1 MTESKSSLIESLIV
15 DHGSGMSGTV
25 QISTPPERR
34 STMVTLASLSLH
46 NVTQV
51 TVEPPHHPGG
61 QTYVMRKI
69 VIETMEGEFCIDL
82 FSKYVSIHS
91 DDEPSLPITY

>member
-25 QISTPPERR
+25 LIPTPERR
-34 STMVTLASLSLH
+34 STMATYANLSLH

-61 QTYVMRKI
+61 QSYVMRKI
-69 VIETMEGEFCIDL
+69 VIETMDGDFIIDL
-82 FSKYVSIHS
+82 FSKYVSIDS
-91 DDEPSLPITY
+91 DDEPSLPITC